1 MSVDGSIAPDSVHS
15 FFSRIAKRYDLVN
28 RLLSLGIDRSWRKL
42 TAQRV
47 AQRAPQHILDLATGS
62 GDLALAIQ
70 SALPSAHITGADF
83 CEPMLEQARRKG
95 LQNTVVADALN
106 LPFPNHSF
114 DTLTVAFGLRNM
126 RSWPDALREMHR
138 VLRPNGHLLIL
149 DFGLPTPPLLH
160 PYRFYLHHILPRI
173 AGVLT
178 GDRAAYTY
186 LAQSIDA
193 FPRDRAMCDY
203 LQQHHFS
210 NASCTRLADGI
221 AMLYEAHTPIST
233 P

>member
-1 MSVDGSIAPDSVHS
+1 MTVDGSIAPDSVHS

-47 AQRAPQHILDLATGS
+47 ALHSPHRILDLATGS

-70 SALPSAHITGADF
+70 SALPTAHITGADF

-126 RSWPDALREMHR
+126 RSWPNALREMHR
-138 VLRPNGHLLIL
+138 VLRPGGHLLIL

-203 LQQHHFS
+203 LQQHHFA
-210 NASCTRLADGI
+210 NTSCTRLADGI
-221 AMLYEAHTPIST
+221 AMLYEAHTPVPS

>member
-1 MSVDGSIAPDSVHS
+1 MSVDGSIAPDRVHS
-15 FFSRIAKRYDLVN
+15 FFSHIAKRYDLVN

-42 TAQRV
+42 AAQRV
-47 AQRAPQHILDLATGS
+47 AQRAPQRVLDLATGS

-70 SALPSAHITGADF
+70 SALPNAKITGADF
-83 CEPMLEQARRKG
+83 CEPMLAQARLKG

-106 LPFPNHSF
+106 LPFPDHSF

-138 VLRPNGHLLIL
+138 VLRPGGHLLIL
-149 DFGLPTPPLLH
+149 DFGLPTPPLLA

-173 AGVLT
+173 AGILT

-193 FPRDRAMCDY
+193 FPRDAAMCDY
-203 LQQHHFS
+203 LLQQHFA
-210 NASCTRLADGI
+210 NPSCTRLADGI
-221 AMLYEAHTPIST
+221 AMLYEADTPT
-233 P
+233 PSP